1 MADDSDHEE
10 GEVEEGELPEEP
22 GESADDVRDT
32 FTACENYRTC

>member
-22 GESADDVRDT
+22 GEAGTDVRQT
-32 FTACENYRTC
+32 CWNVTSTALC